1 MAFLG
6 KGRKKDLVYVAT
18 ELGEAVSED
27 MKVVELKQ
35 IIVGSK
41 NFDVE
46 FVKNLLET
54 VMNEREDQL
63 ERETREREFQLECLR
78 IKQSTVIKSEGE
90 TAFNQ
95 NFQKLMPKFN
105 LRNDDISLFLEL
117 FKRQAKVLQLPR
129 DQWVT
134 YLIGVLPV
142 EINNIIAR
150 EPEEQANDYE
160 HIREVLLKRFKLS
173 AEKFRQLLV
182 KTQKNSEATWYDFY
196 HELKT
201 FLDGWLNGLKIE
213 TFEQLRDLM
222 LVDQIKRRAPN
233 EFKEHFLDEWATIT
247 SPKKLVDKIEE
258 FEDAKKRSEGS

>member
-27 MKVVELKQ
+27 MKVIELKQ

-41 NFDVE
+41 NFEVE
-46 FVKNLLET
+46 FVRNLLET
-54 VMNEREDQL
+54 VMSERMESENLEVQTLAREDQIK
-63 ERETREREFQLECLR
+63 REEREFQLECLR

-95 NFQKLMPKFN
+95 NFEKLMPKFN

-117 FKRQAKVLQLPR
+117 FERQAKVLQLPR

-160 HIREVLLKRFKLS
+160 HIREVLLKRFKCGEVS
-173 AEKFRQLLV
+173 A
-182 KTQKNSEATWYDFY
+182 
-196 HELKT
+196 
-201 FLDGWLNGLKIE
+201 
-213 TFEQLRDLM
+213 
-222 LVDQIKRRAPN
+222 
-233 EFKEHFLDEWATIT
+233 T
-247 SPKKLVDKIEE
+247 S
-258 FEDAKKRSEGS
+258 S

>member
-18 ELGEAVSED
+18 ELGEVVSED

-41 NFDVE
+41 NFEVE

-54 VMNEREDQL
+54 VMREDQL

-105 LRNDDISLFLEL
+105 LRNDDISL
-117 FKRQAKVLQLPR
+117 
-129 DQWVT
+129 
-134 YLIGVLPV
+134 G
-142 EINNIIAR
+142 
-150 EPEEQANDYE
+150 
-160 HIREVLLKRFKLS
+160 
-173 AEKFRQLLV
+173 
-182 KTQKNSEATWYDFY
+182 
-196 HELKT
+196 
-201 FLDGWLNGLKIE
+201 
-213 TFEQLRDLM
+213 
-222 LVDQIKRRAPN
+222 
-233 EFKEHFLDEWATIT
+233 
-247 SPKKLVDKIEE
+247 
-258 FEDAKKRSEGS
+258 